1 MIFQMKKPSGLTGR
15 VSESNCFQIKD
26 LTEGTFQSQLISLQH
41 KYHKMEN
48 IISQIRAKSGFI
60 IDMDGVIYHG
70 NKLLPGVNEFL
81 GWLEKADKKYLFLT
95 NSSER
100 TPRELHEKLK
110 RLGINVEEDHFYTS
124 ALATAGFLASQK
136 PNGSAYIIGD
146 AGLIHAMYSIGYTIN
161 NVNPDYVVVG
171 DTNGYNF
178 QSIQLAVNL
187 VLKGARLIGTNPDV
201 SGPVE
206 NGIAPSTK
214 ALIAPIEIA
223 TGKKAYFVGK
233 PNPLMMRIAL
243 KKLGVKREEAIVI
256 GDRMDTDVR
265 CGLESEIDT
274 LLVLSGITDRNEIDN
289 FPYRPRYILDG
300 VASLITDQ
308 ES

>member
-1 MIFQMKKPSGLTGR
+1 MEKILDS
-15 VSESNCFQIKD
+15 IK
-26 LTEGTFQSQLISLQH
+26 S
-41 KYHKMEN
+41 K
-48 IISQIRAKSGFI
+48 AGFI

-70 NKLLPGVNEFL
+70 NRLLPGVSDFL
-81 GWLEKADKKYLFLT
+81 NWLESSGKKYLFLT

-100 TPRELHEKLK
+100 TPKELHEKLE
-110 RLGINVEEDHFYTS
+110 RLGINVGEEHFYTS
-124 ALATAGFLASQK
+124 ALATASFLANQK

-146 AGLIHAMYSIGYTIN
+146 AGLIHAMYSAGYTVN

-171 DTNGYNF
+171 DTHGYNF
-178 QSIQLAVNL
+178 EKIELAVNL
-187 VLKGARLIGTNPDV
+187 VIRGAKLIGTNPDI

-206 NGIAPSTK
+206 NGITPSTK

-223 TGKKAYFVGK
+223 SGKKAYYVGK

-243 KKLGVKREEAIVI
+243 KRLGVKREDAIVI

-274 LLVLSGITDRNEIDN
+274 LLVLSGITDRKGIDQ
-289 FPYRPRYILDG
+289 FPYRPRFILNGIVDL
-300 VASLITDQ
+300 VS
-308 ES
+308 

>member
-1 MIFQMKKPSGLTGR
+1 
-15 VSESNCFQIKD
+15 
-26 LTEGTFQSQLISLQH
+26 
-41 KYHKMEN
+41 MEN
-48 IISQIRAKSGFI
+48 IIEKIRGKAGFI

-70 NKLLPGVNEFL
+70 NKLLPGVNEFIT
-81 GWLEKADKKYLFLT
+81 WLESSGKKYLFLT
-95 NSSER
+95 NASER
-100 TPRELHEKLK
+100 TPKELHEKLK
-110 RLGINVEEDHFYTS
+110 RLGIDIGEEHFYTS
-124 ALATAGFLASQK
+124 ALATAGFLSSQK

-146 AGLIHAMYSIGYTIN
+146 AGLIHALYSAGYTIN

-171 DTNGYNF
+171 DTHGYNF
-178 QSIQLAVNL
+178 EKIEMAVNL

-206 NGIAPSTK
+206 NGITPSTK

-243 KKLGVKREEAIVI
+243 RKIGIKREEAIVI

-274 LLVLSGITDRNEIDN
+274 LLVLSGITKRDDIDK
-289 FPYRPRYILDG
+289 FPYRPQYVLNG
-300 VASLITDQ
+300 VVDLVLGVRC
-308 ES
+308 